1 MTTTARVIATLS
13 CGCILLEGGTRVRC
27 RSCTDTMRS
36 QNADVERIAPLPEEQ
51 PVQARIEELM
61 NDAEREALQ
70 SLASG
75 DFFEV
80 ARWDQTWAALNQVA
94 AVQRPSQFAWL
105 MELARERLD
114 GTGDVG
120 IDVCVLPEWTAPGAP
135 VKTSA
140 GGTEGADR
148 SGSRPLHFPNKE
160 VWDGRGYSG
169 ECVEFPSLK
178 FQSHTLEGAM
188 AGIREQVQKVLA
200 EPTKLGLLDDGS
212 KLVEN
217 NESVIQRDKVVIDV
231 CDCWH
236 CQDHP
241 GTKCSCSPC
250 TCPGC
255 PNGVSL
261 VKPVEPVYPSR
272 TRCAGC
278 GVIEGWDHLF
288 SCRSEAAKQQ
298 FEQWALEA
306 MLDAELQEQ
315 EEE

>member
-1 MTTTARVIATLS
+1 MTTRVISTLS
-13 CGCILLEGGTRVRC
+13 CGCILLEGGARVGC
-27 RSCTDTMRS
+27 R
-36 QNADVERIAPLPEEQ
+36 QHVDVEGIAGLPEEQ
-51 PVQARIEELM
+51 PVQSRIEELM

-94 AVQRPSQFAWL
+94 AVQRPSQFAWV

-114 GTGDVG
+114 GAGDVG
-120 IDVCVLPEWTAPGAP
+120 IVCVLPWGTAPVAP
-135 VKTSA
+135 
-140 GGTEGADR
+140 EDR
-148 SGSRPLHFPNKE
+148 QPVGLKEPQDHVLDRYTFQTRE

-200 EPTKLGLLDDGS
+200 EPTKLGLLDDGG
-212 KLVEN
+212 KLVEG

-278 GVIEGWDHLF
+278 GVQDGRNHLYT
-288 SCRSEAAKQQ
+288 CQSEAAKKQR
-298 FEQWALEA
+298 EQWELEA

-315 EEE
+315 EDE